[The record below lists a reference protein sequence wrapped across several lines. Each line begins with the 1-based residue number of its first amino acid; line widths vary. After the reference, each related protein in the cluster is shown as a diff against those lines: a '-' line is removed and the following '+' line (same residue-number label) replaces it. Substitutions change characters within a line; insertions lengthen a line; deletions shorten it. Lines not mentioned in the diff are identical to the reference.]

1 MGGPTPHA
9 GADPTV
15 LPDWVPDQ
23 GIIIP
28 KIVEDACFARL
39 HELDEDTV
47 DFYCSEV
54 EAAVR
59 RLPLKA
65 GDTTAAAVAA
75 AAAVADPDAPGE
87 VAKLLKAYAELECV
101 RLQLAAAGEMVGQA
115 GQVLLKSAG
124 QGKTGWGVAEYRML
138 LASARRGQLLQA
150 MKAAE
155 AELVAVQLAVKD
167 ARAVQ
172 QLIVNSIW

>member
-1 MGGPTPHA
+1 M
-9 GADPTV
+9 
-15 LPDWVPDQ
+15 LPDWVPDR

-28 KIVEDACFARL
+28 KIVEDACYARL

-59 RLPLKA
+59 RLPLTA

-75 AAAVADPDAPGE
+75 AAVVADPDAPGE
-87 VAKLLKAYAELECV
+87 VAKLLNAYAELECV
-101 RLQLAAAGEMVGQA
+101 RLQLAAAGEMVG
-115 GQVLLKSAG
+115 SAG
-124 QGKTGWGVAEYRML
+124 QCLRENAGWCVAEYRML
-138 LASARRGQLLQA
+138 LASARYGQLLHA

-155 AELVAVQLAVKD
+155 AELVAARRAVKD

-172 QLIVNSIW
+172 QLIVNSLA